1 MPYNTVT
8 RTTTLLDTSAGALTK
23 NAGVS
28 KEIQHALD
36 KMRLRGGMGSVTR
49 ADLSYAN
56 LSYANLR
63 GADLS
68 YANLRGTDLSYANLR
83 GADLSYAN
91 LRGANLSYADLHGA
105 NLSYADLSYANLH
118 GANLSHANLRGI
130 HLSGTAGYMDA
141 GVDPRGYHFR
151 AVTATEPDGIRIT
164 AGCRDFDLPSALVH
178 WASNPDALARV
189 RVLALL
195 LPSSHLHPVEIKAV

>member
-56 LSYANLR
+56 
-63 GADLS
+63 
-68 YANLRGTDLSYANLR
+68 LSYANLR